1 MIQDRLNKIEEK
13 LRQSNTIK
21 ENDKME
27 LLDLIVKLKDEMAEL
42 SKTHFEHAESIV
54 GFAELSAH
62 EATRSDKN
70 PDLFNL
76 SLKGLTSSVQ
86 SFEVSHPRLVVII
99 NRICKMISDLGI

>member
-42 SKTHFEHAESIV
+42 SKTHSEHAESIV